1 MEYLLNQEQL
11 YKLMKPFFDSR
22 FKNSELGIRDYG
34 GEEWKGFWSSDGQ
47 LLVGTANYE
56 DDNNYYFNGEYFGN
70 EWEIFDIG
78 IGLFSDMMAR
88 YLKEEYH
95 LIINSL
101 T

>member
-22 FKNSELGIRDYG
+22 FKNSTLDIKNHE
-34 GEEWKGFWSSDGQ
+34 GEKWKGLWGSDGQ
-47 LLVGTANYE
+47 LLVGSTNYE
-56 DDNNYYFNGEYFGN
+56 DDHNYYFNGEYFGG

-88 YLKEEYH
+88 YLEEEYH
-95 LIINSL
+95 LTINSL
-101 T
+101 A